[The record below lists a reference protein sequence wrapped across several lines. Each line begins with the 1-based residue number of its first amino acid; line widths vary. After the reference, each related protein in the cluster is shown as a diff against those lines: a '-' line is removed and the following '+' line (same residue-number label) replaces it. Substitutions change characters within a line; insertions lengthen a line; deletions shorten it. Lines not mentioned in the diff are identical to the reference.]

1 MLDLRY
7 VEENEAAVRAMLKA
21 RGVDF
26 DLGAVLALACR
37 RRELIAAVETKRA
50 AHNQA
55 NEAIARAKK
64 ARENAAAAVAAAGEL
79 AAEIKELDARR
90 DAAEAELRAKLLYLP
105 NLYHPSVPV
114 GESEED
120 NAERA
125 RWGEPRVFDFP
136 PRPHWEVGELLG
148 ITDVAR
154 AVKVAGARFVNTVG
168 AGARLE
174 RALMNFMLEEAR
186 ARGYVEVNV
195 PYMVLGDAMTGTGQL
210 PKFADDLYKAEAED
224 LWLIPTAEVPVTN
237 LQRGEILATEDL
249 PKNYAAFTP
258 CFRREAG
265 APGRD
270 TRGLMRVH
278 QFLKVE
284 LVKLVKPEDS
294 YDELEALVRD
304 AAAILEKLALPYRE
318 VVLCTAD
325 LGFGAAKCVDLEVWL
340 PSENK
345 YREISSCSN
354 YEAFQARR
362 MNTRYRPAKGA
373 KPAFIHTLNGSALA
387 LGRTL
392 VAILENYQHKDG
404 TVDIPEVLRDDMG
417 GSRIVGPN
425 EVA

>member
-26 DLGAVLALACR
+26 DLDAVLALAGR
-37 RRELIAAVETKRA
+37 RRELIAAVEAKRA

-55 NEAIARAKK
+55 NEGIARAKK
-64 ARENAAAAVAAAGEL
+64 AGENAAAAVAAAGEL

-90 DAAEAELRAKLLYLP
+90 DAVEAELRGVFLYLP
-105 NLYHPSVPV
+105 NVPHASVPV
-114 GESEED
+114 GESEAD

-125 RWGEPRVFDFP
+125 RWGEPRVFGFP
-136 PRPHWEVGELLG
+136 PRPHWEIGELLG
-148 ITDVAR
+148 IIDAPR
-154 AVKVAGARFVNTVG
+154 AVKVAGARFANTVG

-174 RALMNFMLEEAR
+174 RALVNFMLEEAG

-210 PKFADDLYKAEAED
+210 PKFAEDMYKVENED
-224 LWLIPTAEVPVTN
+224 FWLVPTAEVPVTN
-237 LQRGEILATEDL
+237 LHRDEILTAEEL

-404 TVDIPEVLRDDMG
+404 TVDIPEVLREYMG

-425 EVA
+425 EVE